1 MGMMATEEPVIKVLP
16 SPYPFRQS
24 RKKERNNKPVHKAR
38 TVDDTKIKSRN
49 EVIKVIER
57 VRRNG
62 GKIAFTNG
70 CFDILHVGH
79 IHSFREAKKQS
90 DILVVAL
97 NSDDSVRALK
107 GKERPFVPEDKRAE
121 VLAAMS
127 DAAYVVIFN
136 ELDPLSIITDLKPD
150 VLVKGE
156 DWAEGTIIGQ
166 DFVEAKGGKVIRVS
180 LKKGV
185 STTNLIKKIKTSG

>member
-1 MGMMATEEPVIKVLP
+1 VHGSRRMKDTKVK
-16 SPYPFRQS
+16 S
-24 RKKERNNKPVHKAR
+24 RKELIP
-38 TVDDTKIKSRN
+38 I
-49 EVIKVIER
+49 IEHLHR
-57 VRRNG
+57 EG
-62 GKIAFTNG
+62 KKIALTNG

-90 DILVVAL
+90 DILIVAL
-97 NSDDSVRALK
+97 NSDESVRALK
-107 GKERPFVPEDKRAE
+107 GKERPFVPEDQRAE

-127 DAAYVVIFN
+127 DVDYVVIFN
-136 ELDPLSIITDLKPD
+136 ELDPLSIITDLEPD

-166 DFVEAKGGKVIRVS
+166 DAVEARGGKVIRVS

-185 STTNLIKKIKTSG
+185 STTNLIKKIKTSVRTSPQNASCLSYCLPPHYNKR

>member
-1 MGMMATEEPVIKVLP
+1 MHE
-16 SPYPFRQS
+16 
-24 RKKERNNKPVHKAR
+24 AR
-38 TVDDTKIKSRN
+38 RVDTKIKSRN
-49 EVIKVIER
+49 ELIPIIEHLHR
-57 VRRNG
+57 EG
-62 GKIAFTNG
+62 KKIALTNG

-79 IHSFREAKKQS
+79 IHSFREAKKNS
-90 DILVVAL
+90 DILIVAL
-97 NSDDSVRALK
+97 NSDDSVRTLK
-107 GKERPFVPEDKRAE
+107 GKEKPFVPEDQRAE

-127 DAAYVVIFN
+127 DVDYVVIFN
-136 ELDPLSIITDLKPD
+136 ELDPLAIITDLKPD

-166 DFVEAKGGKVIRVS
+166 DVVEARGGKVIRVS

>member
-1 MGMMATEEPVIKVLP
+1 M
-16 SPYPFRQS
+16 
-24 RKKERNNKPVHKAR
+24 HKAR

-49 EVIKVIER
+49 ELITIIER
-57 VRRNG
+57 LRRNG
-62 GKIAFTNG
+62 EKIAFTNG

-107 GKERPFVPEDKRAE
+107 GKERPFVPEDQRAE

-127 DAAYVVIFN
+127 DVDYVVIFN

-166 DFVEAKGGKVIRVS
+166 DAVEARGGKVIRVS
-180 LKKGV
+180 LKKRV

>member
-1 MGMMATEEPVIKVLP
+1 MDV
-16 SPYPFRQS
+16 
-24 RKKERNNKPVHKAR
+24 
-38 TVDDTKIKSRN
+38 KIKTRPELVSIVCRLRQQG
-49 EVIKVIER
+49 K
-57 VRRNG
+57 
-62 GKIAFTNG
+62 KIAFTNG

-79 IHSFREAKKQS
+79 VHSFREAKKNS
-90 DILVVAL
+90 DILIVAL
-97 NSDDSVRALK
+97 NSDDSVRTLK
-107 GKERPFVPEDKRAE
+107 GKEKPFVPEDQRAE

-127 DAAYVVIFN
+127 DVDYVVIFN
-136 ELDPLSIITDLKPD
+136 ELDPLAIITDLKPD

-166 DFVEAKGGKVIRVS
+166 DVVEARGGKVIRVS